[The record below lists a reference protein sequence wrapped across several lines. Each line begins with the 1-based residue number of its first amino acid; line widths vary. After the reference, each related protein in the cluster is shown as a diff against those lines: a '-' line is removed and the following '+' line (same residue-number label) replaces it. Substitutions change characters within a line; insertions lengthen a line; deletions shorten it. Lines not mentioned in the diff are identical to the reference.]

1 MKILM
6 LLPAFN
12 EEDSIPALL
21 PRIREAME
29 TGGFDYRVVL
39 VDDGS
44 RDETAARA
52 ERFAREMPIDILRHP
67 INRGLGETIRDGIE
81 HCVRIGGPGDI
92 VVRMDCDDS
101 QDPAYVAT
109 LVEKIQGGCDV
120 VVTSRYQPGG
130 GQSGVEGHRH
140 AGEAGGLSGRPLFQ
154 RSTVMLARFRQQ
166 LPATLPLIVAASFW
180 RRRDAFATSIAL
192 VWLFQNFFNIARYM
206 ADARARVLPLVGGD
220 HDWTEIFTRWHV
232 LHLDTRI
239 AGLVGVLGWAGLLMT
254 CCALARLWWRQRAAD
269 GPHSGWR
276 A

>member
-1 MKILM
+1 MATGTEGSA
-6 LLPAFN
+6 LPPHPRN
-12 EEDSIPALL
+12 EKMARSRALHL
-21 PRIREAME
+21 ADKLGADRGWQPVA
-29 TGGFDYRVVL
+29 GWQLVL
-39 VDDGS
+39 VAVFGGMVLYLGN
-44 RDETAARA
+44 TG
-52 ERFAREMPIDILRHP
+52 ERWIPVL
-67 INRGLGETIRDGIE
+67 
-81 HCVRIGGPGDI
+81 
-92 VVRMDCDDS
+92 DS
-101 QDPAYVAT
+101 ANLAF
-109 LVEKIQGGCDV
+109 
-120 VVTSRYQPGG
+120 
-130 GQSGVEGHRH
+130 H
-140 AGEAGGLSGRPLFQ
+140 EAGHPLFWLLNDRLGVYGGTLGQ
-154 RSTVMLARFRQQ
+154 LA
-166 LPATLPLIVAASFW
+166 LPLIVAASFW